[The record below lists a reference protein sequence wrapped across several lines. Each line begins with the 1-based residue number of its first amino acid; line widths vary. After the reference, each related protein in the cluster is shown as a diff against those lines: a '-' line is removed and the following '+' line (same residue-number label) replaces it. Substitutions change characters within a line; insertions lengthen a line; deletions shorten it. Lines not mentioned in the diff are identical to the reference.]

1 MNFEMYDKAENVN
14 VNLCAE
20 RAHDCMVI
28 EKKEAK

>member
-1 MNFEMYDKAENVN
+1 MNFEMFDKVEDVN